1 MESSTSQTAPLKIA
15 ARLRDEVLSPLKQAF
30 VGKDEVIEL
39 LGVCLVARENL
50 FIYGPPGTAKSAIVQ
65 QMARRIEG
73 QVFDYL
79 LTRFTEPNEIFGPF
93 DIRELRDGNLVTN
106 VEGMLPE
113 ATFVFLD
120 ELLNANSAILNSLL
134 LVLNERMFRRGRE
147 NKKLPTLMVV
157 GASNHLPEDEAL
169 GALFDRFLLRV
180 NCVNVP
186 NESLTDVLQAG
197 WKMENKA
204 TSPTTVASDPTISIQ
219 NIVDVQQLVPQ
230 VSFENLTAKYVEL
243 IGRLRQ
249 AGITISDRRAVKL
262 QRVIAASAV
271 MCGRLQ
277 ADVSDMWV
285 LRYIWDTVEQQEILE
300 ALIKQTIDTSEPS
313 DVVQHELANLNSGPD
328 PEQLA
333 ADLQK
338 ILSIIEKT
346 TDPLSSELA
355 IQKDRMVI
363 IAGRLQWIENQQQR
377 DSLQA
382 QVDHAWNQLE
392 QLTGVRSDS

>member
-1 MESSTSQTAPLKIA
+1 
-15 ARLRDEVLSPLKQAF
+15 
-30 VGKDEVIEL
+30 
-39 LGVCLVARENL
+39 
-50 FIYGPPGTAKSAIVQ
+50 
-65 QMARRIEG
+65 
-73 QVFDYL
+73 
-79 LTRFTEPNEIFGPF
+79 
-93 DIRELRDGNLVTN
+93 
-106 VEGMLPE
+106 MLPE

-147 NKKLPTLMVV
+147 NRKLPTLMVV

-186 NESLTDVLQAG
+186 SESLTDVLHAG
-197 WKMENKA
+197 WKMENKV
-204 TSPTTVASDPTISIQ
+204 TREPTISIQ
-219 NIVDVQQLVPQ
+219 NILDVQQLVPQ

-249 AGITISDRRAVKL
+249 AGIAISDRRAVKL
-262 QRVIAASAV
+262 QRTIAASAV

-285 LRYIWDTVEQQEILE
+285 LRYIWDTVEQQEILD
-300 ALIKQTIDTSEPS
+300 ALIKQTIEAGEPN
-313 DVVQHELANLNSGPD
+313 DIVQHELANLNSGPD

-333 ADLQK
+333 VDLLK
-338 ILSIIEKT
+338 ILSIIKKT
-346 TDPLSSELA
+346 TDPLSSEIA
-355 IQKDRMVI
+355 IQKDRLVI

-382 QVDHAWNQLE
+382 QVDQVWNQLE
-392 QLTGVRSDS
+392 QITGVPSDS